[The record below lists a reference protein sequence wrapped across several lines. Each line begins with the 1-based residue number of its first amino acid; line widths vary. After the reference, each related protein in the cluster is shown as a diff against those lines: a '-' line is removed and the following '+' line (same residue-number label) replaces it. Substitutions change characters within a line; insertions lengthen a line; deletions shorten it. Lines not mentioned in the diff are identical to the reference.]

1 VTNQSCPEIRL
12 SRDRRPCVIDLAIS
26 GYREVVREGGVMA
39 ASQSTQQR
47 LVVRMGRRQVD
58 VSLTVG
64 YFGGICLAVEVGVPS
79 KVFVVS

>member
-1 VTNQSCPEIRL
+1 
-12 SRDRRPCVIDLAIS
+12 
-26 GYREVVREGGVMA
+26 MA